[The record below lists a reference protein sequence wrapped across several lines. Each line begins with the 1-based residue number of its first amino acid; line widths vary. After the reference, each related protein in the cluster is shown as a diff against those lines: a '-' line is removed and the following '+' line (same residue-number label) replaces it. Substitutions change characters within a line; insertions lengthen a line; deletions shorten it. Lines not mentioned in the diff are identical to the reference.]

1 MDASIS
7 RPTQIPI
14 EARVTDADSDT
25 ASLRR
30 KAQQVQ
36 RGGARAAVLGV
47 NDGLVTNLCL
57 ILAVA
62 GASATASSVRLAGF
76 ASLIAGAFSMAAGEW
91 VSVRSQAQMAAGLV
105 DELKRLISR
114 NPRLVMDELTN
125 QLIEDGFGTDT
136 ARKASA
142 ELPLDEERFL
152 NFSSR
157 TVFGVNPDELGS
169 PFVAAFS
176 SLALFSVGALVPLLP
191 WFFTHGT
198 PAVVC
203 SVVLTAIVSLLVG
216 GLVSWTAG
224 NSALSGAGR
233 QLLIVIL
240 ASAVTY
246 GIGELF
252 GTVVG

>member
-1 MDASIS
+1 MDASIT
-7 RPTQIPI
+7 RPTQIRI
-14 EARVTDADSDT
+14 EARVSDADSDT

-30 KAQQVQ
+30 KAEQVQ

-76 ASLIAGAFSMAAGEW
+76 ASLIAGALSMAAGEW

-105 DELKRLISR
+105 GELKRLIGR
-114 NPRLVMDELTN
+114 NPRLVMDELTK

-142 ELPLDEERFL
+142 ELPLDEDRFL
-152 NFSSR
+152 NFTSR
-157 TVFGVNPDELGS
+157 TIFGVNPDELGS

-191 WFFTHGT
+191 WFFGHGDA
-198 PAVVC
+198 AVAW
-203 SVVLTAIVSLLVG
+203 SVTLTAVVSLLVG
-216 GLVSWTAG
+216 GLVSWSAG
-224 NSALSGAGR
+224 NSPIRGGGR
-233 QLLIVIL
+233 QLLIVVF

-246 GIGELF
+246 GIGDLF
-252 GTVVG
+252 GTAIS